1 MSPARDARTMDAL
14 APRRVAAASGV
25 ASTVLALGGIALA
38 VALAPWFSWTGNA
51 LSDLGVAGDPLVAA
65 AFNGGLLAG
74 GVAALPYA
82 WGVWTTAGDR
92 LDRALAALFGVVS
105 LLMAGVG
112 AFPADSALHVPV
124 ALGFFL
130 GLTALLAVDGLRRR
144 DTAVGRTLIVAPLVH
159 LGAWWGWIAVLDLGD
174 GIAIPELVGAL
185 LLAAWVLAL
194 SPVAPLAAAG
204 PSRDRRSR

>member
-1 MSPARDARTMDAL
+1 MSRS
-14 APRRVAAASGV
+14 PRRIAAASGV
-25 ASTVLALGGIALA
+25 ASIALALGGIGIAVLA
-38 VALAPWFSWTGNA
+38 APWFSWTGNA

-74 GVAALPYA
+74 GVVALPYA
-82 WGVWTTAGDR
+82 WAVWTTAGDR
-92 LDRALAALFGVVS
+92 AGRALAVLFGIVS

-112 AFPADSALHVPV
+112 AFPSDSALHVPV
-124 ALGFFL
+124 AIGFFL

-144 DTAVGRTLIVAPLVH
+144 DTAVGRTLLVAPVVH

-194 SPVAPLAAAG
+194 SPVAPLSASP
-204 PSRDRRSR
+204 PSADRRSR

>member
-1 MSPARDARTMDAL
+1 MSPARDARTMGDL
-14 APRRVAAASGV
+14 APERVAAASGV
-25 ASTVLALGGIALA
+25 ASTALALGGIGIAVLA
-38 VALAPWFSWTGNA
+38 APWFSWTGNA

-82 WGVWTTAGDR
+82 WSVWTTAGDR
-92 LDRALAALFGVVS
+92 VGRLIAVLFCVVS

-144 DTAVGRTLIVAPLVH
+144 HTAVGRALLVAPVVH

-194 SPVAPLAAAG
+194 SLVAPLAAAA
-204 PSRDRRSR
+204 SSTDRRSR